1 MSERATP
8 FVMLIVAAVLYGS
21 LFSINKIAAEAGVP
35 PIGYVFWQS
44 LFAGIV
50 LLAADRL
57 RGGRLG
63 TSWAHIRAYLVIGA
77 LGLCLP
83 IALLTHVAPN
93 LPASIVTLVLA
104 LTPSLTFL
112 LSMAVRI
119 ERPYWFGG
127 AGLVCGFAGVAVLV
141 GPTAALPDTAMVGW
155 FLVSLAAPAMFAGTN
170 VAAAL
175 LRPGATSSLTMAAGT
190 MLGSAAL
197 AFVIMLVSGRG
208 YWLGTVPAAGNW
220 ALAAACTVNMLVAV
234 LFFEVI
240 RRAGPIFF
248 AQFNYLAALSGMGW
262 GNAKSH
268 GLGGLSV
275 DGPGGNIDLAQAAYT
290 RESPSGS
297 VRWTVIRPRRNW
309 P

>member
-1 MSERATP
+1 
-8 FVMLIVAAVLYGS
+8 MLIVAAVLYGS

-44 LFAGIV
+44 LLAGIV
-50 LLAADRL
+50 LLTADRL
-57 RGGRLG
+57 RGGRLSM
-63 TSWAHIRAYLVIGA
+63 SWAHIRAYLVIGA

-112 LSMAVRI
+112 LGMAVRI
-119 ERPYWFGG
+119 ERPYWFGV

-141 GPTAALPDTAMVGW
+141 GPTAALPDAAMVGW

-197 AFVIMLVSGRG
+197 AFVIMLVSGHG
-208 YWLGTVPAAGNW
+208 YWLGTAPAAGNW
-220 ALAAACTVNMLVAV
+220 ALAAACTVIMLVAV

-240 RRAGPIFF
+240 RRAGPVFY
-248 AQFNYLAALSGMGW
+248 AQFNYLAVLAGIGW
-262 GNAKSH
+262 GWLVFSETLNHMVWVAFLLMALGVILTSLKPRTHAKVH
-268 GLGGLSV
+268 LG
-275 DGPGGNIDLAQAAYT
+275 P
-290 RESPSGS
+290 
-297 VRWTVIRPRRNW
+297 
-309 P
+309 